1 MSTAPPSVAAAPGP
15 PALPAWPRSAQF
27 VTAGLLLLATIL
39 CAYHGLASWRGG
51 SRPTELH
58 AGPAPT
64 SANDPSEAARVV
76 SMRRASAAGGFTQSI
91 RKRADS
97 GRFPNIEQ
105 QTPAPVPPQKP
116 PAARSSGSGKSA
128 KLTAPVNINRGTA
141 AELQTLPGIGPKLAE
156 RILDTRAQQPFKSV
170 DDLRRVPG
178 IGVKTLERLR
188 PHITVD
194 GTPVKVVAA
203 NEDAAG

>member
-1 MSTAPPSVAAAPGP
+1 MAPA
-15 PALPAWPRSAQF
+15 RSA
-27 VTAGLLLLATIL
+27 
-39 CAYHGLASWRGG
+39 S
-51 SRPTELH
+51 
-58 AGPAPT
+58 
-64 SANDPSEAARVV
+64 
-76 SMRRASAAGGFTQSI
+76 
-91 RKRADS
+91 
-97 GRFPNIEQ
+97 
-105 QTPAPVPPQKP
+105 
-116 PAARSSGSGKSA
+116 SGKSG
-128 KLTAPVNINRGTA
+128 KLTGPVNINRATA